1 MLVCLSYRQS
11 LERGGDSLRCFQFP
25 AVVCAETIVQG
36 QYWQWQGLPGQSE
49 AFLLIL
55 GDISEIHSEL

>member
-36 QYWQWQGLPGQSE
+36 PVLAMGSLELARAVRSLFAYPGRH
-49 AFLLIL
+49 FRNPF
-55 GDISEIHSEL
+55 